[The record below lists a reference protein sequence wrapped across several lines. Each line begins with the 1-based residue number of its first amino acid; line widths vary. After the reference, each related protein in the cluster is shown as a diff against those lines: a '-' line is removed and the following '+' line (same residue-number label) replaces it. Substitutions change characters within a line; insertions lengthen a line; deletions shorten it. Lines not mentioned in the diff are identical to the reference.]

1 MSTGDKDTSG
11 RTALVTGASSGIGR
25 EIADVAA
32 GDGYDV
38 VLTARREGKLR
49 DAAAAI
55 EADHGVE
62 TTVIT
67 QDLAQPGAAEEL
79 YESVRAAGVEVH
91 ALVNNAG
98 VPVYGEFTDT
108 DPAAERDMMRVNMT
122 ALTELT
128 KLFVPD
134 MVDRGRGAV
143 LNAASLAAFYPIP
156 KQAVYSGTKSYVLAF
171 SRALAHELEGDGV
184 TVTAL
189 CPGAVET
196 EYARR
201 GNVEESNTMDGV
213 TNDPRS
219 VAEAGWNGL
228 TAGER
233 FVFPSTFASYGA
245 QLTRLLPRRTIT
257 ELGASTVEEGASWI

>member
-1 MSTGDKDTSG
+1 MSTGSG
-11 RTALVTGASSGIGR
+11 KSVDRTALVTGASSGIGR
-25 EIADVAA
+25 ELADVAA
-32 GDGYDV
+32 ADGYDV
-38 VLTARREGKLR
+38 VLTARREERLR

-55 EADHGVE
+55 EADRGVE
-62 TTVIT
+62 ATVIP
-67 QDLAQPGAAEEL
+67 QDLAEPGAAEEL
-79 YESVRAAGVEVH
+79 YESVREAGIEVH
-91 ALVNNAG
+91 TLVNNAG

-108 DPAAERDMMRVNMT
+108 DRAAERTMMRVNMV

-156 KQAVYSGTKSYVLAF
+156 KKAVYSGTKSYVLSF
-171 SRALAHELEGDGV
+171 SRALGHELEDDGV

-196 EYARR
+196 EYAQR

-219 VAEAGWNGL
+219 VAEAGWKGL

-233 FVFPSTFASYGA
+233 IVLPSTFASYGA
-245 QLTRLLPRRTIT
+245 QLTRILPKRTVT
-257 ELGASTVEEGASWI
+257 DLGASTVEDGASWI